1 MTKAADRTSRDTRSR
16 DRALYVE
23 ILIDA
28 SLDRVWEL
36 TQSPEQH
43 VRWDGRFSAIV
54 PTARRDD
61 GAQEFRYELDLGL
74 HTIRGTGVS
83 LGDRRGRAG
92 ERTSALAFDTEDRLS
107 PLGAGRGYWRYIP
120 TPEGVRFLTGYDY
133 EPGWGR
139 PGRVLDPL
147 VTRRFVWWLTAWSF
161 DRLRLWAEEGVPPEQ
176 TRWWRS
182 LVPGV
187 RPRARAR
194 RCLSRPVRTGGRT
207 IMQHAPESL
216 AVVSS

>member
-1 MTKAADRTSRDTRSR
+1 MKLVHRTARTSRHR

-28 SLDRVWEL
+28 PLETVWDL
-36 TQSPEQH
+36 TQNPEQH
-43 VRWDGRFSAIV
+43 ARWDGRFTAIT
-54 PTARRDD
+54 PTQRRAD
-61 GAQEFRYELDLGL
+61 GAQEFRYELDLKV

-83 LGDRRGRAG
+83 LGDRHGRGG

-107 PLGAGRGYWRYIP
+107 PLGTGRGYWRYIP
-120 TPEGVRFLTGYDY
+120 TPDGVRFLTGYDY
-133 EPGWGR
+133 APGWGWA
-139 PGRVLDPL
+139 GRILDPL

-182 LVPGV
+182 LLPGR

-194 RCLSRPVRTGGRT
+194 QCLSRPARTGGRT
-207 IMQHAPESL
+207 IMQHAPASL
-216 AVVSS
+216 ATVSR